1 MRREVPYTEE
11 VTQLVERPYTEIEE
25 REIEEDVLR
34 TRLVPRTVMVE
45 EEYVDTEVSYVEV
58 PRTRFEMVEET
69 HEVERSELVEEV
81 VPVRPA
87 ARCCCYSA
95 GDTMR

>member
-1 MRREVPYTEE
+1 LTQIVRREVPYTEE

-58 PRTRFEMVEET
+58 PRTRYEMVEET
-69 HEVERSELVEEV
+69 HEVERSQLVEEV
-81 VPVRPA
+81 VPVRHRRPLLLLF
-87 ARCCCYSA
+87 
-95 GDTMR
+95 GW